1 MLILRPTQKL
11 AKRLHCTL
19 VPTEEV
25 STTRLGDWYCN
36 FYQIGRAQVIL
47 SVSER
52 SRLPVIVPA
61 KDPKNFPTRLQTTL
75 RGLLRAIT
83 PIDPLIDAELAEMQE
98 ISYAKSANRSI
109 TGTLNEFGRALDYYD
124 FDPSNPAACHDLSL
138 VLADVICTPLD
149 NQTPIVVTQA
159 IFSAV
164 SPADLP
170 SMQ

>member
-11 AKRLHCTL
+11 AKRFKCTL
-19 VPTEEV
+19 APTEAS

-61 KDPKNFPTRLQTTL
+61 KDPKNFPTRLQNAL

-109 TGTLNEFGRALDYYD
+109 TGTLNDFGRALDYYD
-124 FDPSNPAACHDLSL
+124 FEPSNPTACHDLSL
-138 VLADVICTPLD
+138 LLAEVPCTPLD
-149 NQTPIVVTQA
+149 CQNPIAVTQA

-170 SMQ
+170 SIQ